1 LFNPGAR
8 VVERLRLLVWWAN
21 IGFAD
26 RPEIVMVGQADCF
39 NGKSCGDIL
48 ILYADQVVI
57 VSSVIC
63 APW

>member
-1 LFNPGAR
+1 
-8 VVERLRLLVWWAN
+8 VAN

-26 RPEIVMVGQADCF
+26 RPEIVMVGQAHCF